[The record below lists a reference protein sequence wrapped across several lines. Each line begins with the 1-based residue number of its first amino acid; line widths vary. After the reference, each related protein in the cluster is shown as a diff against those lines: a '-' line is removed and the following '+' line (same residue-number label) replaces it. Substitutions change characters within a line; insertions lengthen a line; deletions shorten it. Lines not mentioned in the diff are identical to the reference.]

1 MLSLNTSLNNQE
13 CSSVACA
20 QP

>member
-13 CSSVACA
+13 CSSLACA

>member
-13 CSSVACA
+13 CSSLACA
-20 QP
+20 